1 MIFNLIEN
9 KLMRTDMEC
18 RTLGEEKSNYTN
30 AHVRQIKQKDT
41 SRHESSGSG
50 GGKLA
55 VGLLAGAGV
64 GVLAGL
70 LLAPEKGKVL
80 RQQVADSASKVGDQ
94 VTKGFS
100 AAKDKVSNWSGQG
113 DAGKDQTN
121 DDFEPTNSGNVHKS
135 PYTDENKWSDE
146 EVKNIVNNRKPA
158 SDM

>member
-9 KLMRTDMEC
+9 KFMRTDMEC

-30 AHVRQIKQKDT
+30 AHVRQIKQKNT
-41 SRHESSGSG
+41 GRHESSGSG
-50 GGKLA
+50 NGKLA

-80 RQQVADSASKVGDQ
+80 RQQVVDSASRVGDQ

-100 AAKDKVSNWSGQG
+100 AAKDKVSSLAGQS
-113 DAGKDQTN
+113 DSDEKHAG
-121 DDFEPTNSGNVHKS
+121 EPFQPSNSGNVHKS
-135 PYTDENKWSDE
+135 PYTDENKWSDQ
-146 EVKNIVNNRKPA
+146 EVKSMTSNPRTTPG
-158 SDM
+158 M